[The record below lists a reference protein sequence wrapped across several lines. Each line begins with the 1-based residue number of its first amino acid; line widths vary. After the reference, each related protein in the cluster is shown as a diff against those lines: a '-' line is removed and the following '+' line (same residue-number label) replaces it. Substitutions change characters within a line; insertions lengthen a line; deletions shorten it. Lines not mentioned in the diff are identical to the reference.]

1 MADQRLNE
9 TQLRSLNRCQ
19 LYRSS
24 DYSISNNS
32 WNSVPMNA
40 EDYDPNNMHDL
51 STNPDRIT
59 IKESGWYGF
68 GGVIRYADSTNGG
81 IKITRY
87 NSSGTEQRGGVMSFY
102 SSAINILNC
111 YKEFYLNAGDFL
123 VLRYYAIS
131 GSVITGSQ
139 PENEAETAFWYA
151 MRSK

>member
-1 MADQRLNE
+1 MAKQKLNE
-9 TQLRSLNRCQ
+9 TQLTSLNRCM

-68 GGVIRYADSTNGG
+68 GGVIRYNANTNGG

-102 SSAINILNC
+102 NSTINILNC

-123 VLRYYAIS
+123 VLRYYASS
-131 GSVITGSQ
+131 GSAITGSQ
-139 PENEAETAFWYA
+139 SENEAETMFYA
-151 MRSK
+151 SMKSK